1 MAIHQPPIDYIE
13 KSCGDGSR
21 DSSRNALWKKS
32 SAVLFFSVIVYF
44 NGMMIAA

>member
-32 SAVLFFSVIVYF
+32 SAVLFFSVIVYL
-44 NGMMIAA
+44 GMMIAA